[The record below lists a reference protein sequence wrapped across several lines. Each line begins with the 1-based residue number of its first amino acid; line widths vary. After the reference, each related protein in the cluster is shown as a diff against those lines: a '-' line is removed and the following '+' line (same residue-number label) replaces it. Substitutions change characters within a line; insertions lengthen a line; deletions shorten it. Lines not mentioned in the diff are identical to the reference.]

1 MRGHS
6 YFLVFHISPRWMSL
20 TLSFTS
26 SYPILRAR
34 SEYRRVTSIKDA
46 ADCITI
52 GDRPHFDIDYSSLPP
67 LPTSATE
74 NLDPPTPLLR
84 DPPPPT
90 SPKPPYLPHS
100 EQVAVLYNNLPF
112 VTRKYPIHVHS
123 RAGRFNT
130 HTLRPQHVFQIRQ
143 SVTRRKYMLMGVD
156 FRFVS
161 LHLPSLRLFT
171 RIA

>member
-6 YFLVFHISPRWMSL
+6 YFLVFSYFSAMDVPDIVLHIIISDSPCQIRVQASHEYQGRSGL
-20 TLSFTS
+20 TLT
-26 SYPILRAR
+26 IL
-34 SEYRRVTSIKDA
+34 
-46 ADCITI
+46 
-52 GDRPHFDIDYSSLPP
+52 SLPL

-74 NLDPPTPLLR
+74 NLDPPTPLQR

-90 SPKPPYLPHS
+90 SSKPPDLPHS
-100 EQVAVLYNNLPF
+100 EKVAVLYNNLPF
-112 VTRKYPIHVHS
+112 VTRTYPIHVHS
-123 RAGRFNT
+123 RAGRFST

-161 LHLPSLRLFT
+161 LNLPSLRLFT